1 MVKYILHNTGPL
13 KAKNCSFWLNWEV
26 CSLFLKNNK
35 NQTFHL
41 KIILLLWTLY
51 KYVNKTTNL
60 CHSLFI
66 AHYYFNTPTKC
77 KSRQTISRKQ
87 FCKHVRRYLGPPEPS
102 MACFSLNNNTLLVTY
117 ITCKRDPWQAVP
129 HHKAN
134 PPHETLTLSWKSGN
148 SEDNQ
153 GRGTPAE
160 SGAPTTQSVM
170 ETDLP
175 ISAVQLLAAC
185 ANTLPSINTVTWHT
199 HTPLYKCTLT
209 RWPSHTADLVSA
221 ALTFPATYC
230 RVHCLLTA
238 IIFLQT
244 IHIYLLYFFLS
255 VQTYICIFAPFT
267 P

>member
-1 MVKYILHNTGPL
+1 MAY
-13 KAKNCSFWLNWEV
+13 
-26 CSLFLKNNK
+26 FL
-35 NQTFHL
+35 
-41 KIILLLWTLY
+41 
-51 KYVNKTTNL
+51 
-60 CHSLFI
+60 S
-66 AHYYFNTPTKC
+66 
-77 KSRQTISRKQ
+77 
-87 FCKHVRRYLGPPEPS
+87 
-102 MACFSLNNNTLLVTY
+102 NNNTLLVTY
-117 ITCKRDPWQAVP
+117 ITCKRDPWQAAP

-170 ETDLP
+170 ESDLP

-185 ANTLPSINTVTWHT
+185 ANTLPSINTVPWHT

-221 ALTFPATYC
+221 TLTFPATYC

-244 IHIYLLYFFLS
+244 THIYLLYLFLS
-255 VQTYICIFAPFT
+255 VQTLYFSPFHTSLSCLYT
-267 P
+267 PPYLFHVSLLVRLKLNLNRMSPNQTKNTR

>member
-1 MVKYILHNTGPL
+1 MFVAL
-13 KAKNCSFWLNWEV
+13 
-26 CSLFLKNNK
+26 
-35 NQTFHL
+35 
-41 KIILLLWTLY
+41 
-51 KYVNKTTNL
+51 
-60 CHSLFI
+60 
-66 AHYYFNTPTKC
+66 YYFNTPTEC
-77 KSRQTISRKQ
+77 KNRQTISRKQ
-87 FCKHVRRYLGPPEPS
+87 FCKHVHRYLGPPESS
-102 MACFSLNNNTLLVTY
+102 MACFLLNNNTLLATY
-117 ITCKRDPWQAVP
+117 ITFKRDPWQAAP

-221 ALTFPATYC
+221 ATNLPSNI
-230 RVHCLLTA
+230 L
-238 IIFLQT
+238 
-244 IHIYLLYFFLS
+244 
-255 VQTYICIFAPFT
+255 
-267 P
+267 